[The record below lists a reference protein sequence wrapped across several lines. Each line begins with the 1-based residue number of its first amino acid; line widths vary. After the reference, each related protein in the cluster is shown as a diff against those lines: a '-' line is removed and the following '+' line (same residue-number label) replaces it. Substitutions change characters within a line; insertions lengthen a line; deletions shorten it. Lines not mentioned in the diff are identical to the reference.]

1 MTPIHAALIG
11 QLQQDLSDLDRLV
24 NATQKVLKKFQATE
38 DEDYLGSVALN
49 LHSYYT
55 GVERLLED
63 IARSFDEP
71 LPEGADWHRRLL
83 RQMSAELPD
92 IRPAVLSVTTRQQ
105 LDEYRGFRHVIRN
118 IYSFELRSD
127 RIQALASQ
135 LGPMH
140 HQLRHDLDQFCEVLR
155 SLA

>member
-1 MTPIHAALIG
+1 MTPLYAALIG
-11 QLQQDLSDLDRLV
+11 QLQQDLSELDRLV
-24 NATQKVLKKFQATE
+24 KETQKVLKKFQATE
-38 DEDYLGSVALN
+38 DEDYLGTVALN

-63 IARSFDEP
+63 ITRSFDEP

-92 IRPAVLSVTTRQQ
+92 VRPAVLSVATRQQ

-140 HQLRHDLDQFCEVLR
+140 HKLRHDLDQFCEVLR
-155 SLA
+155 ALS